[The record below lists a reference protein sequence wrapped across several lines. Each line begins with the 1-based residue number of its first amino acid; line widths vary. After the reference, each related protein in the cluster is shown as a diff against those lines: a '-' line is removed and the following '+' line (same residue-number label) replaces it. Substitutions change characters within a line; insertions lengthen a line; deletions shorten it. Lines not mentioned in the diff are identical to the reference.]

1 MANLHLRDSSNGDVS
16 IPLAT
21 EGPPSHPQPQIIYI
35 NTRPPAAEASA
46 SSSVYPPPRT
56 LAAPSSSDPAKTTS
70 VTSSTA
76 PLDAPQDD
84 KGFIKTI
91 LDSNPYFSA
100 GFGLMAVGAGLT
112 IFRKATVTGASV
124 LRRQLLVTL
133 EIPSK
138 DKSYLWFLH
147 WMSSQSRD
155 TGTEVPKSAILQSKG
170 FMARWSDRVANKINQ
185 RSQFLAVQTEF
196 KQHDNGSVSTRFN
209 LVPGN
214 GKHLIRYR
222 GAWIQVERTR
232 DAKMMDLSTGAP
244 WETVTLT
251 TLSRDRQVFTELLQE
266 AQKMALLNQEG
277 KTVIYTSWGPEWRPF
292 GQPRKRRLLES
303 VILDEGIADRV
314 VRDVK
319 EFVKNEKWY
328 ADRGIP
334 YRRGYLL
341 YGPPGSGKTSF
352 IQALAGE
359 LEYNICILNLSERGL
374 TNDRLNHLLTN
385 LPERSIMLLEDI
397 DAAFAKRE
405 KTQEGYAQLAQFSL
419 DYKLPMSVD
428 LNLQN
433 SHTHNRFQSM
443 VTFSGLLNALD
454 GVASSEGRIIFMTT
468 NHIEVLDQALIR
480 PGRVDLREY
489 VGDATPIQIR
499 RMFMRFY
506 EREDELADKFV
517 KSLEGHKVSTAALQG
532 HFVHFKDRP
541 EAAYENVGYLTG
553 KYHQAMP
560 DS

>member
-1 MANLHLRDSSNGDVS
+1 MAALNLQDPSNDPERVTTIPLTTLDSSS
-16 IPLAT
+16 
-21 EGPPSHPQPQIIYI
+21 SHPQPQIIYI
-35 NTRPPAAEASA
+35 NTRPQGIEQE
-46 SSSVYPPPRT
+46 YLPRSP
-56 LAAPSSSDPAKTTS
+56 PSSLSPSAS
-70 VTSSTA
+70 VTSSSVTA
-76 PLDAPQDD
+76 SKPSPSKQADTDISVD
-84 KGFIKTI
+84 GEKGMIESI
-91 LDSNPYFSA
+91 MGSNPYFSA

-112 IFRKATVTGASV
+112 ILRKGTVTGASV

-147 WMSSQSRD
+147 WMSAQSRGAAAIVAQEASPA
-155 TGTEVPKSAILQSKG
+155 TLGASAGSRGLIQ
-170 FMARWSDRVANKINQ
+170 RWSDRLANKINQ

-196 KQHDNGSVSTRFN
+196 KQHDNGSISTRFN

-232 DAKMMDLSTGAP
+232 DAKMMDLSTGSP

-251 TLSRDRQVFTELLQE
+251 TLSKDRQVFTELLRD
-266 AQKMALLNQEG
+266 AQKMALMNQEG

-292 GQPRKRRLLES
+292 GQPRKRRLLQS
-303 VILDEGIADRV
+303 VILQEGVAERV

-341 YGPPGSGKTSF
+341 FGPPGSGKTSF

-397 DAAFAKRE
+397 DAAFAKRD
-405 KTQEGYAQLAQFSL
+405 KTQEG
-419 DYKLPMSVD
+419 
-428 LNLQN
+428 
-433 SHTHNRFQSM
+433 FQSM

-468 NHIEVLDQALIR
+468 NHIDVLDPALIR

-489 VGDATPIQIR
+489 VGDATPLQIR

-506 EREDELADKFV
+506 EQEDALADQFV
-517 KSLEGHKVSTAALQG
+517 KSLAGHTVSTAALQG

-541 EAAYENVGYLTG
+541 QEALANIGYLTERHG
-553 KYHQAMP
+553 NQGP
-560 DS
+560 TV

>member
-1 MANLHLRDSSNGDVS
+1 MATLSLNDSPAGETDQTVS

-21 EGPPSHPQPQIIYI
+21 QGASSSHPQPHIIFI
-35 NTRPPAAEASA
+35 NTRPPA
-46 SSSVYPPPRT
+46 SSSAT
-56 LAAPSSSDPAKTTS
+56 TTPSSPSYPTQN
-70 VTSSTA
+70 TSSSSSQTSPTPTSSNLPEA
-76 PLDAPQDD
+76 KED
-84 KGFIKTI
+84 KGFVQTV

-100 GFGLMAVGAGLT
+100 GFGLMAIGAGLT
-112 IFRKATVTGASV
+112 ILRKGTVSGASV

-147 WMSSQSRD
+147 WMSSQSRNAASL
-155 TGTEVPKSAILQSKG
+155 TNASGAEAASAGKKG
-170 FMARWSDRVANKINQ
+170 IFGRLSDRVANKVNQ

-196 KQHDNGSVSTRFN
+196 KQHDNGSVTTRFN

-214 GKHLIRYR
+214 GKHLIRYN
-222 GAWIQVERTR
+222 GSWIQVERTR

-251 TLSRDRQVFTELLQE
+251 TLSRDRQVFTALLQE

-292 GQPRKRRLLES
+292 GQPRKRRVLQS
-303 VILDEGIADRV
+303 VILDEGVGERV
-314 VRDVK
+314 VSDVK

-397 DAAFAKRE
+397 DAAFAKRD
-405 KTQEGYAQLAQFSL
+405 KTQEG
-419 DYKLPMSVD
+419 
-428 LNLQN
+428 
-433 SHTHNRFQSM
+433 FQSM

-468 NHIEVLDQALIR
+468 NHIEILDAALIR

-489 VGDATPIQIR
+489 VGDATPAQIR
-499 RMFMRFY
+499 KMFKRFY
-506 EREDELADKFV
+506 ELEDVLAEKFV
-517 KSLEGHKVSTAALQG
+517 RSLEGHKVSTAALQG

-541 EAAYENVGYLTG
+541 EDACANVAYLTTP
-553 KYHQAMP
+553 HRI
-560 DS
+560 D

>member
-1 MANLHLRDSSNGDVS
+1 MAALNSKVS
-16 IPLAT
+16 A
-21 EGPPSHPQPQIIYI
+21 EGGQERVNTQDINTDASFILSPPPSYDS
-35 NTRPPAAEASA
+35 NT
-46 SSSVYPPPRT
+46 SSSV
-56 LAAPSSSDPAKTTS
+56 PSSGSTSPATPTTES
-70 VTSSTA
+70 K
-76 PLDAPQDD
+76 DE
-84 KGFIKTI
+84 GFIQGI
-91 LDSNPYFSA
+91 LNSNPYFSA
-100 GFGLMAVGAGLT
+100 GFGLMALGAGLT
-112 IFRKATVTGASV
+112 ILRQGTVTGASI

-147 WMSSQSRD
+147 WMSSQSR
-155 TGTEVPKSAILQSKG
+155 GARSLSSASGVVSSAAGSAPKSQRGL
-170 FMARWSDRVANKINQ
+170 FTRWSNRLADRVNQ

-196 KQHDNGSVSTRFN
+196 KQHDNGSVSTKFN

-214 GKHLIRYR
+214 GKHIIRYR

-251 TLSRDRQVFTELLQE
+251 TLSRDRAVFTELLQE
-266 AQKMALLNQEG
+266 AQKMALMNQEG

-292 GQPRKRRLLES
+292 GQPRRRRLLQS
-303 VILDEGIADRV
+303 VILDEGIAERV

-397 DAAFAKRE
+397 DAAFAKRD
-405 KTQEGYAQLAQFSL
+405 KTQEG
-419 DYKLPMSVD
+419 
-428 LNLQN
+428 
-433 SHTHNRFQSM
+433 FQSM

-468 NHIEVLDQALIR
+468 NHIELLDPALIR

-489 VGDATPIQIR
+489 VGDATETQIR
-499 RMFMRFY
+499 KMFKRFY
-506 EREDELADKFV
+506 EGQDDLANKFV
-517 KSLEGHKVSTAALQG
+517 ESLKGHKVSTAALQG

-541 EAAYENVGYLTG
+541 EEACANVGYLL
-553 KYHQAMP
+553 AR
-560 DS
+560 DRVN